1 MSEKSLETLIVFNI
15 NENKSLLLLDYI
27 SDFNESWTVV
37 PLERYFLIDKHFSEK
52 NQTE

>member
-27 SDFNESWTVV
+27 SDFNESL
-37 PLERYFLIDKHFSEK
+37 PLEMCFLLDKHFSEK